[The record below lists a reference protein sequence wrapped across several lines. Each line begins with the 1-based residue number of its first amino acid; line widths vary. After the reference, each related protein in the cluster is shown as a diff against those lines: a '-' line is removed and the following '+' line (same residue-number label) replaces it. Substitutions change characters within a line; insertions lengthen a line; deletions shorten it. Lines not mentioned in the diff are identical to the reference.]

1 MKMMNM
7 RIVSLKEKKN
17 NAVISI
23 DMFSD
28 SENEESQKDSYNS
41 EFNDSSKVTFCFICK
56 YLKIDKYND

>member
-1 MKMMNM
+1 MMNM
-7 RIVSLKEKKN
+7 IIVSLKEKKN

-41 EFNDSSKVTFCFICK
+41 EFNDSSKVTFLF
-56 YLKIDKYND
+56 YLSIFENRQL